1 MRLLVPLFYRWGNWG
16 REQLRNLP
24 TSYSLSVVKPG
35 FELRLSGSRDLQSQ
49 QQLRGEELSSTN
61 LPVIKA
67 MVFPVVMY
75 GCESWTIKKA
85 ECWRIDTF
93 KLWYWKRLL
102 RVPER
107 TARRSNWLIPK
118 KINPEYSLEG
128 LMLKRQYLG
137 HLVWRATSLEKTLML
152 GKIEGQ
158 RRRGQQRMRWLD
170 SVTNLMDMNL
180 SKLWEIVEKRG
191 AWHPAV
197 HGITESDMTSRLNNN
212 RAYLGNIKLPFP
224 VFPSSILILCHNTH
238 TSSTLTPLL
247 SLTPPNCT

>member
-1 MRLLVPLFYRWGNWG
+1 
-16 REQLRNLP
+16 
-24 TSYSLSVVKPG
+24 
-35 FELRLSGSRDLQSQ
+35 
-49 QQLRGEELSSTN
+49 
-61 LPVIKA
+61 

-75 GCESWTIKKA
+75 RCESWTIKKA
-85 ECWRIDTF
+85 ECWRTDTF

-107 TARRSNWLIPK
+107 TERRSNWLIPK

-128 LMLKRQYLG
+128 LMLKLQYLG
-137 HLVWRATSLEKTLML
+137 HLMWRASSLEKTLML

-158 RRRGQQRMRWLD
+158 RRRRRQRMRWLD
-170 SVTNLMDMNL
+170 SVTNLMDMSL

-197 HGITESDMTSRLNNN
+197 HGIRVRHNSATEQQQS
-212 RAYLGNIKLPFP
+212 LPGKHQIAFSCFP
-224 VFPSSILILCHNTH
+224 FIYPHIVPQHTH

>member
-85 ECWRIDTF
+85 EHQRIGALE
-93 KLWYWKRLL
+93 LW
-102 RVPER
+102 
-107 TARRSNWLIPK
+107 
-118 KINPEYSLEG
+118 
-128 LMLKRQYLG
+128 
-137 HLVWRATSLEKTLML
+137 
-152 GKIEGQ
+152 
-158 RRRGQQRMRWLD
+158 
-170 SVTNLMDMNL
+170 
-180 SKLWEIVEKRG
+180 
-191 AWHPAV
+191 
-197 HGITESDMTSRLNNN
+197 
-212 RAYLGNIKLPFP
+212 
-224 VFPSSILILCHNTH
+224 C
-238 TSSTLTPLL
+238 
-247 SLTPPNCT
+247 